1 MKHQNESK
9 KSKIATSDISCL
21 TIMFNAVAL
30 LASSA
35 CTARPIAYPDALA
48 AATVSESTISD
59 IRDQALVVGN
69 GEMNTIIY
77 SSGNDLHLRISKNDC
92 WDMRVDTQDDPPMP
106 VVDVTAGTATGHGD
120 AGSWK
125 HPYPTA
131 LPVAELVLGADG
143 QTAVTGA
150 TLDLARAVAT
160 IKTAEETADVRVLAQ
175 SNVILIHSK
184 RPVSFIGDQE
194 LLRAKKPRPNTI
206 PIESWV
212 SKADEGEQGGCRYLH
227 QNIPGDEDASGMD
240 LYVVAGRKGDL
251 QAVAVTTSRDS
262 AHPLP
267 DALALV
273 AATLNDTDAVARHE
287 AAWQAFWSKSGVE
300 LGDKQLQNWWYH
312 MLYFNR
318 TFARANGNVVGLAAC
333 FPGLAGWHNSLKL
346 NYNIQQTYL
355 GAAPLNHPEMVEPFI
370 NALNR
375 NLPRAEWFAR
385 TSFVG
390 AEGAFFHSDLWP
402 FEPDPAVCKTPYKHQ
417 QTYMPYGYS
426 WGMDGQTAVVLWDY
440 YNSAPTPAHLDRV
453 YALIRDFG
461 TFYCSLLEKCPLVSG
476 KRKMGPSY
484 FPEVGKYDEFNVCYD
499 ITYVTA
505 GLRIAREAATLKNDA
520 ALLKRIDSVID
531 QIPSYGTQLDP
542 DQNGQTVIEPW
553 LDAKF
558 KIGSDRHGTMVQGI
572 FPAGIINW
580 FSSPEEKALAIRT
593 INRVEKSTTHA
604 NSNVTINIARARL
617 GLTDEAIA
625 NAKMCFGPK
634 SKYSRELPNGL
645 FFWAGHG
652 VYISEQVA
660 VERFVNE
667 LLLQSVADIIR
678 IFPAWPAATDARFTN
693 LLAYGGFEIS
703 AEQTGG
709 KIGNVRITSTVGGP
723 VKMVSPWGQKFRV
736 VSQTGGRPVPVT
748 TSTGISSFATTVG
761 ETYLLEQAD

>member
-1 MKHQNESK
+1 MTHFSH
-9 KSKIATSDISCL
+9 SIIAL
-21 TIMFNAVAL
+21 TAAAL
-30 LASSA
+30 IGASA
-35 CTARPIAYPDALA
+35 CAASPIAYPDALA
-48 AATVSESTISD
+48 AAAVSEGSISD
-59 IRDQALVVGN
+59 IHAQGLVVGN
-69 GEMNTIIY
+69 GELNAIIY
-77 SSGNDLHLRISKNDC
+77 SSGNDLHLRIDKNDC
-92 WDMRVDTQDDPPMP
+92 WDVRVDTQNDPPMP
-106 VVDVTAGTATGHGD
+106 VVDVAAGQAAGVHGN
-120 AGSWK
+120 AGSWYQ
-125 HPYPTA
+125 PYPTA

-184 RPVSFIGDQE
+184 RPLSFIGDQD
-194 LLRAKKPRPNTI
+194 LLRDNSKPRPPKPGTKPRPKI
-206 PIESWV
+206 PIETWV
-212 SKADEGEQGGCRYLH
+212 SKADEGERGGYHYLH
-227 QNIPGDEDASGMD
+227 QNIPGDQDVSGMD
-240 LYVVAGRKGDL
+240 IYVVAGQKGDK
-251 QAVAVTTSRDS
+251 QAIAVTTSRDS

-267 DALALV
+267 DAIALV
-273 AATLNDTDAVARHE
+273 TATLNDPDAIAKHE
-287 AAWQAFWSKSGVE
+287 AVWQDFWSKSGIE

-318 TFARANGNVVGLAAC
+318 TFARADGNAVGLAAC

-370 NALNR
+370 DALNR

-385 TSFVG
+385 TNFVG
-390 AEGAFFHSDLWP
+390 AEGAFFHSDIWP
-402 FEPDPAVCKTPYKHQ
+402 FEPDPALCKTPNKHQ
-417 QTYMPYGYS
+417 LAYMPYGYS

-440 YNSAPTPAHLDRV
+440 YKSAPTPAHLDRV

-461 TFYCSLLEKCPLVSG
+461 TFYCSLLEKCPLVDG

-484 FPEVGKYDEFNVCYD
+484 FPEIGKYDEFNVCYD
-499 ITYVTA
+499 ISYVTA
-505 GLRIAREAATLKNDA
+505 GLRIAREAATLKNDT
-520 ALLKRIDSVID
+520 ALLKRIDAVID
-531 QIPSYGTQLDP
+531 QVPTYGTQPDP
-542 DQNGQTVIEPW
+542 DQDGQTVIEPW
-553 LDAKF
+553 LGVQF
-558 KIGSDRHGTMVQGI
+558 KIGADRHATMVQGI

-580 FSSPEEKALAIRT
+580 FSSPELKALGIRT
-593 INRVEKSTTHA
+593 INRAEKSTTHA
-604 NSNVTINIARARL
+604 NSNVTLNIARARL

-625 NAKMCFGPK
+625 NAKMCFSAN

-652 VYISEQVA
+652 FYISEQVA

-667 LLLQSVADIIR
+667 LLLQSVSDIIR
-678 IFPAWPAATDARFTN
+678 IFPAWPATTDARFTN
-693 LLAYGGFEIS
+693 LLAYGGFEVS

-723 VKMVSPWGQKFRV
+723 VKMVSPWGQTLRV
-736 VSQTGGRPVPVT
+736 VEKASGHPVPVT
-748 TSTGISSFATTVG
+748 TSNGISSFATTAG
-761 ETYLLEQAD
+761 ETYLLEKAQ

>member
-1 MKHQNESK
+1 MPHFSHFT
-9 KSKIATSDISCL
+9 IAFT
-21 TIMFNAVAL
+21 AAAL
-30 LASSA
+30 VGSSA
-35 CTARPIAYPDALA
+35 CAAPPIAYPDALA
-48 AATVSESTISD
+48 AAAVSESRISD
-59 IRDQALVVGN
+59 IRDQAFVVGN

-92 WDMRVDTQDDPPMP
+92 WDMRVDTQDDPPLP
-106 VVDVTAGTATGHGD
+106 VVDITAGTATGHGD

-184 RPVSFIGDQE
+184 RPVSFIGDQD
-194 LLRAKKPRPNTI
+194 LLRTKNPRPNSI

-227 QNIPGDEDASGMD
+227 QNIPGDEDVSGMD

-273 AATLNDTDAVARHE
+273 AATLNDTGAAARHE
-287 AAWQAFWSKSGVE
+287 ALWQDFWSKSGVE
-300 LGDKQLQNWWYH
+300 LGDKQLQNWWYR

-318 TFARANGNVVGLAAC
+318 TFARANGNAVGLAAC

-370 NALNR
+370 DALNR
-375 NLPRAEWFAR
+375 NLPRAQWFAR

-402 FEPDPAVCKTPYKHQ
+402 FEPDPALCKTPYKHQ

-440 YNSAPTPAHLDRV
+440 YKSAPTPAHLERV
-453 YALIRDFG
+453 YALIHDFG
-461 TFYCSLLEKCPLVSG
+461 TFYCSLLEKCPLVDG

-484 FPEVGKYDEFNVCYD
+484 FPEIGKYDEFNVCYD
-499 ITYVTA
+499 ITFVTA
-505 GLRIAREAATLKNDA
+505 GLRIAREAATLKNDT
-520 ALLKRIDSVID
+520 ALLKRIDAVVD
-531 QIPSYGTQLDP
+531 QVPTYGTQSDP
-542 DQNGQTVIEPW
+542 AQNGQTVIEPW
-553 LDAKF
+553 QGVEF
-558 KIGSDRHGTMVQGI
+558 KKVGDRHGTMVQGI

-580 FSSPEEKALAIRT
+580 FSSPEQKGLGIRT
-593 INRVEKSTTHA
+593 INRVEKLTTHA
-604 NSNVTINIARARL
+604 NSNVTMNIARARL

-625 NAKMCFGPK
+625 NAKMCF
-634 SKYSRELPNGL
+634 SANSRFSHELPNGL
-645 FFWAGHG
+645 FYWAAHG
-652 VYISEQVA
+652 VYIAEQVA

-678 IFPAWPAATDARFTN
+678 IFPAWPTATDARFTN
-693 LLAYGGFEIS
+693 LLAHGGFEVS

-709 KIGNVRITSTVGGP
+709 KIANVRITSTVGGP
-723 VKMVSPWGQKFRV
+723 VKMVSPWGQNFRV
-736 VSQTGGRPVPVT
+736 VAQTGGRPVPVT
-748 TSTGISSFATTVG
+748 TSNGISSFATAAG
-761 ETYLLEQAD
+761 QTYLLEQAE

>member
-1 MKHQNESK
+1 MSRSFSRAVILSIIVEL
-9 KSKIATSDISCL
+9 TSSGA
-21 TIMFNAVAL
+21 FPAE
-30 LASSA
+30 
-35 CTARPIAYPDALA
+35 PIAYPDALA
-48 AATVSESTISD
+48 AAAVSEDSIAD
-59 IRDQALVVGN
+59 LRNRALVVGN
-69 GEMNTIIY
+69 GEMNALIY
-77 SSGNDLHLRISKNDC
+77 SVGNDLHLRISKNDC
-92 WDMRVDTQDDPPMP
+92 WDMRVFTQDDPPLP
-106 VVDVTAGTATGHGD
+106 VVDVAAGKATGHGD
-120 AGSWK
+120 AGSWT

-131 LPVAELVLGADG
+131 LPVAELVLTADG

-175 SNVILIHSK
+175 RNVILIHSK
-184 RPVSFIGDQE
+184 HPVSFIGDQD
-194 LLRAKKPRPNTI
+194 LLRSKNPKPNST

-267 DALALV
+267 DAVALV
-273 AATLNDTDAVARHE
+273 AATLDDTGAVARHD
-287 AAWQAFWSKSGVE
+287 AAWQDFWSKSGVE
-300 LGDKQLQNWWYH
+300 LGDKQLQNWWYR

-333 FPGLAGWHNSLKL
+333 FPSLAGWHNSLKL

-370 NALNR
+370 DALNR

-417 QTYMPYGYS
+417 QTYMPFGYS

-440 YNSAPTPAHLDRV
+440 YKSAPTPAHLERV
-453 YALIRDFG
+453 YALIRGFG
-461 TFYCSLLEKCPLVSG
+461 TFYCSLLEKCPLVDG

-484 FPEVGKYDEFNVCYD
+484 FPEVGRYNEFNVCYD
-499 ITYVTA
+499 ISFVTA
-505 GLRIAREAATLKNDA
+505 GLRIAREAATLKKDA
-520 ALLKRIDSVID
+520 ALLKRIDAVID
-531 QIPSYGTQLDP
+531 QVPTYGTQPDP

-553 LDAKF
+553 LGATF
-558 KIGSDRHGTMVQGI
+558 KEGGDRHGTMVQGI

-580 FSSPEEKALAIRT
+580 FSSPELKGLAIRT
-593 INRVEKSTTHA
+593 INRVERLTTHA
-604 NSNVTINIARARL
+604 NSNVTMNIARARL

-625 NAKMCFGPK
+625 NAKMCFSAD
-634 SKYSRELPNGL
+634 SKFSRELPNGL

-652 VYISEQVA
+652 VYITEQVA
-660 VERFVNE
+660 VARFVNE

-678 IFPAWPAATDARFTN
+678 LFPAWPAATDAHFTR
-693 LLAYGGFEIS
+693 LLAYGGFEVS
-703 AEQTGG
+703 ANQLGG
-709 KIGNVRITSTVGGP
+709 KITDVRITSTVGGP
-723 VKMVSPWGQKFRV
+723 AKLVSPWGKRFGV
-736 VSQTGGRPVPVT
+736 VAQAGGATIPVVT
-748 TSTGISSFATTVG
+748 TDGVTSFPTTAG
-761 ETYLLEQAD
+761 QTYLLKPVD